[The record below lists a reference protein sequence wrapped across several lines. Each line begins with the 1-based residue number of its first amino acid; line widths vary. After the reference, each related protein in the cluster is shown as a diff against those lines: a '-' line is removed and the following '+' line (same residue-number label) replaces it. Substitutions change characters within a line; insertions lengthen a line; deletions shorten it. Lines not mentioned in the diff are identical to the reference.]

1 MGANQSA
8 LPAAPAIQDDD
19 APPATPIPMNQP
31 PEPWV
36 VPAGPPVFR
45 VPAPPVPPPREPEV
59 FPDFPPVINRVGNGW
74 VADPP
79 NPCLLSLKYVGSPW
93 YLMES
98 SKPASLIVKSW
109 RCASCKKLFK
119 SSYNLFVNIPPPR
132 CDDCLTE
139 NQASYCWT
147 MTRVI
152 FNTIRVDFPVL
163 YQQRGDLC
171 VIYAF
176 MALVDLLRTL
186 RGSQNGWLEPAN
198 LCSFGIEA
206 VYKDVHGVK
215 IGQEKSYYDRR
226 FGRMEN
232 LFACMCL
239 RGVPLVATKF
249 NFHRPDLPRHSLRLK
264 CWFRITIED
273 TDTIVRLLANGVP
286 LMGALRMG
294 ALFEYLKAMQI
305 YYALGPYKGLWAHV
319 VVLHGS
325 GFASPKGTYYTC
337 RNSYGYK
344 VHGYSE
350 KKDTGGDFNI
360 WSSDLYGFVYGCELA

>member
-19 APPATPIPMNQP
+19 APPATPIPMHQP

-79 NPCLLSLKYVGSPW
+79 NPCLLSLK
-93 YLMES
+93 
-98 SKPASLIVKSW
+98 
-109 RCASCKKLFK
+109 
-119 SSYNLFVNIPPPR
+119 
-132 CDDCLTE
+132 
-139 NQASYCWT
+139 
-147 MTRVI
+147 
-152 FNTIRVDFPVL
+152 
-163 YQQRGDLC
+163 
-171 VIYAF
+171 
-176 MALVDLLRTL
+176 
-186 RGSQNGWLEPAN
+186 
-198 LCSFGIEA
+198 
-206 VYKDVHGVK
+206 
-215 IGQEKSYYDRR
+215 
-226 FGRMEN
+226 
-232 LFACMCL
+232 
-239 RGVPLVATKF
+239 
-249 NFHRPDLPRHSLRLK
+249 
-264 CWFRITIED
+264 FRITIED

-294 ALFEYLKAMQI
+294 ALFAYLKAMQI
-305 YYALGPYKGLWAHV
+305 YYAPGPYKGLWAHV

-344 VHGYSE
+344 VHGYYE